1 MTPNRIPSADGK
13 TGKPTDSTRSS
24 RIADLLTPEHKRNL
38 DPGFAPTSLNLRLFG
53 PALNVISLP
62 LLLPVSPVPWSGAL
76 DWGEGGGVGVGIQ
89 PFRQRSMDPVATE
102 DSPVCGTRGG

>member
-1 MTPNRIPSADGK
+1 MTPKRIPSADGK

-76 DWGEGGGVGVGIQ
+76 DWGEGGGGRCRHPAFPPTIHG
-89 PFRQRSMDPVATE
+89 PR
-102 DSPVCGTRGG
+102 CHGGLPSLWD